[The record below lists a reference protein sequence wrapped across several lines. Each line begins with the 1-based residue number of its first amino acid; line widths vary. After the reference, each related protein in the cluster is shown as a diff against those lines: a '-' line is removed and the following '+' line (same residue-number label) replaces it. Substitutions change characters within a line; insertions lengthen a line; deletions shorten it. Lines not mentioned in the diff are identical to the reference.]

1 MKIVLL
7 KILPIW
13 NENFLSTWS
22 YLFFFTIFPTKTKLT
37 VLLFFNDYFLQTV
50 EYVCACI
57 ILTVKN
63 NWHKQKGW
71 GSKTPV

>member
-1 MKIVLL
+1 MKI
-7 KILPIW
+7 
-13 NENFLSTWS
+13 S
-22 YLFFFTIFPTKTKLT
+22 YPHEVIYFFFTIFPTKTKLT

-63 NWHKQKGW
+63 N
-71 GSKTPV
+71 